1 MTRAA
6 ATSGV
11 LEGGFVAAVGVVAT
25 VGWGSADWMSR
36 LPSVR
41 RMLSAVCSVRPCS
54 WTKCW
59 MPASWYFMA
68 DGISA
73 SSMKMGRMCLSDSE
87 ARASSLVT
95 FLERKA
101 LALAKRMKTL
111 LLSMALTI
119 S

>member
-1 MTRAA
+1 
-6 ATSGV
+6 
-11 LEGGFVAAVGVVAT
+11 
-25 VGWGSADWMSR
+25 MSK

-41 RMLSAVCSVRPCS
+41 RILSTVWSVCPCS

-59 MPASWYFMA
+59 MPANWYFMA
-68 DGISA
+68 AGISA

-95 FLERKA
+95 FFETKA

-111 LLSMALTI
+111 LPSMALTI